1 MTALLLAEQSSQQSL
16 VILLCLVLVYFL
28 PSMIASNR
36 KVTNVGSVFVI
47 NLFLGWT
54 FIGWVVAL
62 AMAAR
67 TTRPEVSS

>member
-1 MTALLLAEQSSQQSL
+1 MSSITTIALVFALYFAPSIVAAIRKLPNQGSL
-16 VILLCLVLVYFL
+16 
-28 PSMIASNR
+28 
-36 KVTNVGSVFVI
+36 FVI

-67 TTRPEVSS
+67 TLPVAAELETTR

>member
-1 MTALLLAEQSSQQSL
+1 MSSITTIAIVFAL
-16 VILLCLVLVYFL
+16 YFL
-28 PSMIASNR
+28 PTTVAAIRKLSNQ
-36 KVTNVGSVFVI
+36 GSLFVV

-67 TTRPEVSS
+67 TLPVAAELETTR